1 VNLKVLSIETLMRVP
16 QVQQFDVSPKGDKIA
31 FTWDKE
37 GKWDIY
43 VKDRKTD
50 KIRKVTH
57 GPESALDG
65 VWSQDGSKIAYISDK
80 SGNENFDIFISPS
93 EGGKP
98 TGLTHD
104 QYDNHQAR
112 WTPDGKWLIF
122 ISNRGGDNLNLYR
135 LSLETGEIE
144 KLTEGEE
151 PVEIF
156 SISPDSKYVAFVKG
170 YMNRALWLMNLEEMV
185 SRKIVVHPNAE
196 VSLYENAWSPNCSNL
211 LFTSNKNNYYDI
223 GIYDLKTGKETWFEK
238 SLYEKSFPVWS
249 SDGSKIA
256 YVENV
261 EGNLL
266 LKVKFLKKKE
276 NLQLGFRDGVCE
288 FPVWSR
294 EGDKIFFLYSNAK
307 KPADVWT
314 VNMDA
319 ELEQLTNSLTEEID
333 ESELVAPKFVR
344 YKSLDGLEVPAW
356 VYQPKTAVLKKQPP
370 AVVIAHGGPEWE
382 IMNQWL
388 RDVAFAQYLVSNGY
402 VVIFPN
408 FRGSTGY
415 GRKYLRLS
423 DKDLGGGD
431 LMDVVAAATYLKENG
446 IADPNRI
453 AIYGVSYGGYMSM
466 MALTKYPD
474 EWAAGVAI
482 VGYFD
487 WKTEFETERE
497 YLKFYDIQKMGSP
510 DENPDFFYER
520 SPINFIDRI
529 KAPVLFLHG
538 ANDPRCP
545 VTETYQVL
553 DIMKKYGKT
562 FEYKIYPDEGHGFRK
577 LENLID
583 AFKTTVDF
591 LNKHLKS

>member
-1 VNLKVLSIETLMRVP
+1 VNLKVLSIETLMRIP

-31 FTWDKE
+31 FTWNKE
-37 GKWDIY
+37 GKWDIF
-43 VKDRKTD
+43 VKDLKTD

-57 GPESALDG
+57 DLESALDG
-65 VWSQDGSKIAYISDK
+65 VWSKDGSKIAYISDK
-80 SGNENFDIFISPS
+80 SGNENFDIFIFPS
-93 EGGKP
+93 GGGKP
-98 TGLTHD
+98 TRLTHD
-104 QYDNHQAR
+104 QYDDHQAR

-156 SISPDSKYVAFVKG
+156 SISPDGKYVAFVKG

-185 SRKIVVHPNAE
+185 SRKIVAHPNAE
-196 VSLYENAWSPNCSNL
+196 VSLYENAWSPNCSKL

-249 SDGSKIA
+249 PDGSKIA

-276 NLQLGFRDGVCE
+276 TLQLGFRDGVCE

-307 KPADVWT
+307 RPADVWT
-314 VNMDA
+314 VNMDG

-333 ESELVAPKFVR
+333 ENELVMPKFIR

-356 VYQPKTAVLKKQPP
+356 VYQPKTVVLKKQPP

-431 LMDVVAAATYLKENG
+431 LMDVVAAAKYLEEHG

-474 EWAAGVAI
+474 EWAAGAAI
-482 VGYFD
+482 VGYFN

-497 YLKFYDIQKMGSP
+497 YLKFYDIQKMGTP
-510 DENPDFFYER
+510 DENPDLFYER
-520 SPINFIDRI
+520 SPINFIGRI

-553 DIMKKYGKT
+553 DIMRKYGKT

-577 LENLID
+577 LENLTD
-583 AFKTTVDF
+583 AFKRTVEF
-591 LNKHLKS
+591 LNRYLK